1 MYATIFIISTILTT
15 TAAWGVKDDVLISMC
30 RANCV
35 HRLPASSQEYTS
47 CWETCRKVHYNH
59 HENGHLCRTA
69 EFHPGQHLACSY
81 LEAHSTDDAIYT
93 EKLQL
98 TATLN
103 IQDDSTLIAEWLRP
117 ATDATD
123 LVYLVLWTDDN
134 NKWWHHITDTTQ
146 LHHVIERPAHF
157 LYKNLQ
163 HRILAVGIDG
173 VVAEVY
179 LSYPDG
185 QSTPELADGMVMDV
199 SVTQKPVKPSTIST
213 QPSTTL
219 SSTSATTASQTTQT
233 PEAVPAAAA
242 RYFYQLPSSSQ
253 SPHPLTVVLISACVS
268 LVCAILGTLAA
279 LACSL
284 ACKHKKST
292 APAHHFVW
300 THTLVLFRA
309 NTSSKKRWL
318 WRVSVAFIFF
328 VGFLESTRFDPSPQP
343 FVVFVAQQYAQFL
356 LFNLAWHMY
365 SNWLYL

>member
-1 MYATIFIISTILTT
+1 MYAIVFIISTILTT

-35 HRLPASSQEYTS
+35 HRLPASSQEYMS

-69 EFHPGQHLACSY
+69 EYHPGQHLACSY

-98 TATLN
+98 TATLDL
-103 IQDDSTLIAEWLRP
+103 QDESTLVAEWLRP
-117 ATDATD
+117 ATDVTD

-134 NKWWHHITDTTQ
+134 NKWWHHVTDTTQ

-173 VVAEVY
+173 VVAEVH

-185 QSTPELADGMVMDV
+185 QSNPELADGMVMDI
-199 SVTQKPVKPSTIST
+199 SAKQIKPSTAST
-213 QPSTTL
+213 LPSTTQSL
-219 SSTSATTASQTTQT
+219 TSTSAASSTATTSTASTTQT
-233 PEAVPAAAA
+233 PEAEPAAA
-242 RYFYQLPSSSQ
+242 RYFYQLPASSQ
-253 SPHPLTVVLISACVS
+253 SLHPLTVVLISACVS

-292 APAHHFVW
+292 APAHHFV
-300 THTLVLFRA
+300 
-309 NTSSKKRWL
+309 
-318 WRVSVAFIFF
+318 
-328 VGFLESTRFDPSPQP
+328 
-343 FVVFVAQQYAQFL
+343 
-356 LFNLAWHMY
+356 
-365 SNWLYL
+365 